1 MIVAG
6 VTAVMAKNMSPAR
19 RRSGRPDPVPA
30 GPEALV
36 ATRTLP
42 VGTIVDAEAFRYQP
56 WPQGLIQDAYYTRGE
71 SGADPQSLIGT
82 VVRDEITAGQPLT
95 QGSIVRP
102 GERGFLAAALGP
114 GMRAVTV
121 AVSATSGVAGFVFPG
136 DRVDLVLAQEVVGG
150 GDGPPLRASETIVR
164 NIRVLAVDQRL
175 NSRDEN
181 GNQVAQNTSTV
192 TFEAT
197 PKIAEKI
204 AVAQTIGQ
212 LSLSLRSLADNNA
225 ELERAIASGEV
236 QVPANADP
244 HAERQMLLRS
254 RPGRATQHHL
264 HRGSRRLRFQRST
277 VPDGPTRTM
286 RLPETV
292 TPLRAPPPTGLQ
304 GQWFGSPAA
313 TQSPSFRWEP
323 GKMMKIST
331 IKRAGLGTA
340 LAAALAAGLAAAPSQ
355 AQAQPAHAVA
365 PTNEV
370 TLSVGTGRMVQLTGT
385 MTDLFVAEDNIADV
399 QVRSPNQI
407 YIFGKAARDD
417 HGLCHRPH
425 RPRRLF
431 GDR

>member
-1 MIVAG
+1 MDVKKILLLVGALIIAG
-6 VTAVMAKNMSPAR
+6 VTAVMAKNMF
-19 RRSGRPDPVPA
+19 SGASAPQAQAGPVVPA
-30 GPEALV
+30 GPEVLV

-71 SGADPQSLIGT
+71 GGADVQSLIGT
-82 VVRDEITAGQPLT
+82 VVRDEITAGQPVT
-95 QGSIVRP
+95 QGAIVRP

-236 QVPANADP
+236 QVPPSTDP
-244 HAERQMLLRS
+244 HAERQMLLQVAT
-254 RPGRATQHHL
+254 RPTDTNTTYTVGADV
-264 HRGSRRLRFQRST
+264 SRFQRST
-277 VPDGPTRTM
+277 VPGRPHENNAPAGNGNPASGTPADRPTGPVVRVA
-286 RLPETV
+286 RGNTV
-292 TPLRAPPPTGLQ
+292 TFVP
-304 GQWFGSPAA
+304 
-313 TQSPSFRWEP
+313 
-323 GKMMKIST
+323 
-331 IKRAGLGTA
+331 
-340 LAAALAAGLAAAPSQ
+340 
-355 AQAQPAHAVA
+355 
-365 PTNEV
+365 
-370 TLSVGTGRMVQLTGT
+370 VG
-385 MTDLFVAEDNIADV
+385 
-399 QVRSPNQI
+399 
-407 YIFGKAARDD
+407 AR
-417 HGLCHRPH
+417 
-425 RPRRLF
+425 
-431 GDR
+431 